1 MLVNIQSNQ
10 DPDTLLMGM
19 QTRTATLENNLTF
32 SYNIRH
38 IIIIKSTHSFTLTQE
53 TEDICSHKETC
64 IWIFMAGNNPNMHQ
78 LVNG

>member
-64 IWIFMAGNNPNMHQ
+64 I
-78 LVNG
+78 